1 MNKLN
6 IAIIGYGFVGKAV
19 SAGFDNE
26 KCNQYIIDPKNGSSI
41 QDLIGKDI
49 DISFVCVPTPM
60 SDDGS
65 INSSIVEECIDFL
78 VKNVSGLIVL
88 KSTVIPSIIQK
99 LTTNDR
105 IIYNPEFLTEVNANN
120 DFINPKMH
128 IFGGKDEQC
137 EQLQAI
143 YVNYSN
149 CSKCPVFIVSP
160 IEASF
165 IKYGINCFLASKV
178 IWFNEFF
185 DIIGKTSADY
195 ETVLKA
201 MTTDTRIG
209 ESHTK
214 VPGNDNKRGYSGSCF
229 PKDTVAF
236 AKYSNNEFELLNEVI
251 RKNQQYRSKYEVS
264 DREKEQNIRFDIN
277 I

>member
-105 IIYNPEFLTEVNANN
+105 II
-120 DFINPKMH
+120 
-128 IFGGKDEQC
+128 
-137 EQLQAI
+137 
-143 YVNYSN
+143 
-149 CSKCPVFIVSP
+149 
-160 IEASF
+160 
-165 IKYGINCFLASKV
+165 
-178 IWFNEFF
+178 
-185 DIIGKTSADY
+185 
-195 ETVLKA
+195 
-201 MTTDTRIG
+201 
-209 ESHTK
+209 
-214 VPGNDNKRGYSGSCF
+214 
-229 PKDTVAF
+229 
-236 AKYSNNEFELLNEVI
+236 
-251 RKNQQYRSKYEVS
+251 
-264 DREKEQNIRFDIN
+264 
-277 I
+277 